1 MSNSKARTTEYYIKF
16 GTIYN
21 ASASRQEAHR
31 AISEGLDS
39 ELTYKQFMGRVKYLK
54 NVKGLPL
61 KDLSPAAIDWTAV
74 SAALE

>member
-1 MSNSKARTTEYYIKF
+1 MSNKKVRTTDYYIKF

-21 ASASRQEAHR
+21 ASTSRQEAHR
-31 AISEGLDS
+31 VVNERLDS
-39 ELTYKQFMGRVKYLK
+39 ELTYKQFMSRVKYLK

-61 KDLSPAAIDWTAV
+61 KDLSPTAIDWSAV